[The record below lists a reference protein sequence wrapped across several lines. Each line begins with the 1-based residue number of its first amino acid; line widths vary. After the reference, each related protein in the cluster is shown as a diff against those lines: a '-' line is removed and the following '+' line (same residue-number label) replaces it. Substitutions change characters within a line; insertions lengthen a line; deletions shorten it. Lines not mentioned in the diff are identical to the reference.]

1 MSTFKHV
8 FATALLVLLSAT
20 GAQSDALGIDIGK
33 PVSTDE
39 LAKFYAI
46 PPEGT
51 GLPPGKGTTAE
62 GREIFAQRCA
72 HCHGEHLEGLKEVG
86 GPKLIGGRGT
96 LTSAAPVKTVES
108 YWPYATTL
116 FDYIWRTMPF
126 DQPGSL
132 TPDQVYSLSA
142 YILSTS
148 HIIDEKKVLDAQSLR
163 KVVMPNAN
171 GFFSALGPELDMYR
185 LAPGKPEK

>member
-8 FATALLVLLSAT
+8 FAAVLLILLCGT
-20 GAQSDALGIDIGK
+20 GAHADQLGIEVGA
-33 PVSTDE
+33 PVGTDE

-51 GLPPGKGTTAE
+51 GLPPGKGTAAE
-62 GREIFAQRCA
+62 GKELYAQRCA
-72 HCHGEHLEGLKEVG
+72 YCHGEQLEGLKEVG

-96 LTSAAPVKTVES
+96 LTSATPVKSVES
-108 YWPYATTL
+108 YWPYSSTL

-132 TPDQVYSLSA
+132 TPDEVYSLSA
-142 YILSTS
+142 YILSAGKV
-148 HIIDEKKVLDAQSLR
+148 IDEKTVLDAKSLP

-171 GFFSALGPELDMYR
+171 GFYSALGPELDMYR
-185 LAPGKPEK
+185 LAPGELKK